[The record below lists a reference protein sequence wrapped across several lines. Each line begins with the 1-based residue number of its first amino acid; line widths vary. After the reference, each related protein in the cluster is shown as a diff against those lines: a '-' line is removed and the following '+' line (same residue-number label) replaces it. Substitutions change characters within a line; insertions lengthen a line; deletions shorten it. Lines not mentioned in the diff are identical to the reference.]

1 MIAILST
8 HEKVT
13 WLSCFVVLTFTKCI
27 HFRKNTFKI
36 YIWNKNVVHKN
47 YGAFD
52 LFSPKLCRKINVPK
66 SKVNVCIC
74 QNGIN
79 CNSLNLQIFIFRYQH
94 LKTTTTTSGVAPTG
108 FDCAK
113 INSLLLIYHRHNY
126 DTSLFSDLIWHSI
139 IVCWKKSVSICLV
152 PSVIKIVICPFKW
165 SWTSVQSSFNNWI
178 RKKDSLDLP
187 EKRYKPMQ

>member
-1 MIAILST
+1 MTNMRYGSILYLYPQINTHNNWSILNYSFVCSFWGGMSCQIKANSVMVMIKW
-8 HEKVT
+8 H
-13 WLSCFVVLTFTKCI
+13 
-27 HFRKNTFKI
+27 KNI
-36 YIWNKNVVHKN
+36 VHKN

-66 SKVNVCIC
+66 IKVNVCIC

-126 DTSLFSDLIWHSI
+126 DTSLFSDLIWHSR
-139 IVCWKKSVSICLV
+139 IVCWKKVFRCAWGLQRS
-152 PSVIKIVICPFKW
+152 K
-165 SWTSVQSSFNNWI
+165 
-178 RKKDSLDLP
+178 
-187 EKRYKPMQ
+187 